1 MSKTKIL
8 LTKADALKRPHPKP
22 FNGMA
27 VSIKKLKTFIQET
40 TSIKKQPI
48 IIFGANWC
56 PDARLLEG
64 VLHLPSVKNFID
76 KHCDVLNIDVGNYE
90 INTELLRFFDF
101 AIKDGI
107 PRVFILNLKGET
119 INLETNDRMRT
130 AREHSAQE
138 IFEYLQDYVGIN

>member
-1 MSKTKIL
+1 MSKTKII
-8 LTKADALKRPHPKP
+8 LTKLDALKSPHPKP

-76 KHCDVLNIDVGNYE
+76 KHCAVLNIDVGNYE
-90 INTELLRFFDF
+90 INTELFRFFDST
-101 AIKDGI
+101 IKDGI
-107 PRVFILNLKGET
+107 PRVFILNLKGEI

-130 AREHSAQE
+130 AREHSTQE

>member
-56 PDARLLEG
+56 PDARLLDG

-90 INTELLRFFDF
+90 INTELFRFFDS

-119 INLETNDRMRT
+119 INLGTNDRMRT

>member
-8 LTKADALKRPHPKP
+8 LTKADVLKCPHPKP

-27 VSIKKLKTFIQET
+27 VSLKQLKTFIQET

-48 IIFGANWC
+48 LIFGANWC

-64 VLHLPSVKNFID
+64 VLQLPSVKNFID
-76 KHCDVLNIDVGNYE
+76 THCDVLNIDVGNYE
-90 INTELLRFFDF
+90 INTELFRFFDS

-107 PRVFILNLKGET
+107 PRVFIINLKGET

>member
-8 LTKADALKRPHPKP
+8 LTKVDALKSPHPKP
-22 FNGMA
+22 FNGIA

-56 PDARLLEG
+56 PDARLLEE

-90 INTELLRFFDF
+90 INTELFRFFDS
-101 AIKDGI
+101 AITDGI

>member
-56 PDARLLEG
+56 PDARLLDG

>member
-1 MSKTKIL
+1 MENL
-8 LTKADALKRPHPKP
+8 LNSSDIPQEPHPQP
-22 FNGMA
+22 FECRNLD
-27 VSIKKLKTFIQET
+27 VKFLKKFIANTAQER
-40 TSIKKQPI
+40 KQPI

-76 KHCDVLNIDVGNYE
+76 KHCAVLNIDVGNYE
-90 INTELLRFFDF
+90 INTELFRFFDST
-101 AIKDGI
+101 IKDGI

>member
-40 TSIKKQPI
+40 ISIKKQPI

-56 PDARLLEG
+56 PDARLLEE

>member
-1 MSKTKIL
+1 MY
-8 LTKADALKRPHPKP
+8 KR
-22 FNGMA
+22 
-27 VSIKKLKTFIQET
+27 Q
-40 TSIKKQPI
+40 
-48 IIFGANWC
+48 
-56 PDARLLEG
+56 LEG

-90 INTELLRFFDF
+90 FNTELFRFFDS

>member
-1 MSKTKIL
+1 MIKTKIL
-8 LTKADALKRPHPKP
+8 LTKKDDLKSPHPKP
-22 FNGMA
+22 FDGMA
-27 VSIKKLKTFIQET
+27 ISIKELRTFIQET
-40 TSIKKQPI
+40 TRIKKQPI

-64 VLHLPSVKNFID
+64 VLQLPSVKNFID
-76 KHCDVLNIDVGNYE
+76 MHCDVLNIDVGNYE
-90 INTELLRFFDF
+90 INTELFGFFHS

-119 INLETNDRMRT
+119 INLETNDKMRT

>member
-1 MSKTKIL
+1 MY
-8 LTKADALKRPHPKP
+8 KR
-22 FNGMA
+22 
-27 VSIKKLKTFIQET
+27 Q
-40 TSIKKQPI
+40 
-48 IIFGANWC
+48 
-56 PDARLLEG
+56 
-64 VLHLPSVKNFID
+64 
-76 KHCDVLNIDVGNYE
+76 VLNIDVGNYE
-90 INTELLRFFDF
+90 INTELFRFFDS